1 MNVQRPDR
9 NQNLPHP
16 PTLPWNTGRSSPR
29 SRNAQGGGGL
39 PEPTAAA
46 RQGFTLIELLVVI
59 AIIAILI
66 ALLLPA
72 VQQAR
77 EAARRTQCKNNLMQL
92 VLAVHNYE
100 MAYELL
106 PPGVVNT
113 TGPIKNEEQGYHVS
127 WTVQLLPYIDQGN
140 VFRHFDFSVG
150 VYDAKNAGPRAI
162 PIPSLSCPSA
172 ANISDNEFI
181 QDSNYGGCHHDVEAP
196 IDHDGHGVFF
206 RNSRISFEDVTD
218 GSSNTI
224 FLGEKLV
231 ALDGLGWTSGTPA
244 TLRNTGTQ
252 INQSIPD
259 QFAAGQFEEV
269 ADIDE
274 ALLLEVGGFASQHV
288 GGAQFAFGD
297 GSARFLSENIDVK
310 LYSYL
315 GHRADGEMLGDF

>member
-9 NQNLPHP
+9 KHSFRPPQMFPRDPSRSYPH
-16 PTLPWNTGRSSPR
+16 
-29 SRNAQGGGGL
+29 SRNARGGRGL
-39 PEPTAAA
+39 REPTATA
-46 RQGFTLIELLVVI
+46 RRAFTLIELLVVI

-100 MAYELL
+100 MAFELL
-106 PPGVVNT
+106 PPGVVNQ

-127 WTVQLLPYIDQGN
+127 WTVQLLPYIDKGN
-140 VFRHFDFSVG
+140 VYRNFDFSVG
-150 VYDAKNAGPRAI
+150 VYDPKNAGPRAI
-162 PIPSLSCPSA
+162 SIPTLNCPSA
-172 ANISDNEFI
+172 ANFRDDEMV
-181 QDSNYGGCHHDVEAP
+181 QDSNYGACHHDVEAP
-196 IDHDGHGVFF
+196 INADNRGVFF
-206 RNSRISFEDVTD
+206 RNSRISFQDIPD

-231 ALDGLGWTSGTPA
+231 ALNDFGWTSGTPA
-244 TLRNTGTQ
+244 TLRNTGTL
-252 INQSIPD
+252 INRSIPD
-259 QFAAGQFEEV
+259 PFANVEFERA

-274 ALLLEVGGFASQHV
+274 ALLLEVGGFASQHA

-297 GSARFLSENIDVK
+297 GSARFLSENIDIK
-310 LYSYL
+310 LYSNL
-315 GHRADGEMLGDF
+315 GHRADGEMVGDF